1 MPDAFSLFFDCGA
14 KLLNVPQIFDN
25 FDPAGCQI
33 VESFSPIR
41 QFRSNLVSNCR
52 IYLTYSTALATTLSI
67 ITPASYLSLAFSY

>member
-33 VESFSPIR
+33 VER
-41 QFRSNLVSNCR
+41 V
-52 IYLTYSTALATTLSI
+52 ATPKS
-67 ITPASYLSLAFSY
+67 